1 MSFLLLLFWVEGAP
15 AEFNCRKLPG
25 GCGGMAAKQRV
36 VATETAAVGWAAAA
50 AARAK
55 AVVGWATGTAAAV
68 ARPATDLPKADAVL
82 RTTLGSTLA
91 RPEEVAVALN
101 LSADVGVGGWL
112 TAHPLQPPR
121 PGATKL
127 TSLGLC
133 LFGVAGVETGHASQH
148 HQTAK
153 SVLVSA
159 DSHMRGIVQPAQ
171 AAGLQVHIFAHS
183 WSVAGSVVRF
193 AVDRAYGALL
203 AGSCHEDIGRYTEE
217 RVTSMVLS
225 IVTVLRLA
233 RDWANRTQNTLDLL
247 FVVRHDT
254 FFHRPVNVFAG
265 PSAVDPMAVTTA
277 PWCHERAIAHAP
289 TAGSRHVGRRC
300 YESVPVP
307 HSGLMDGTYFGAP
320 RLLEWYFDTLLLQ
333 RVQGFVLDASRR
345 VGMLMPPGATAPL
358 SLAAWQR
365 HYGCNPGSKTICR
378 ATLGH
383 NVLEGHAHRLGLAQ
397 RGLMRS
403 HPGTISNYHFS
414 LYRTRHFRL
423 DDVRVGADAFLCDGR
438 TPLCERQL
446 APAELEASE
455 RSLIEKSQ
463 ELEAEF
469 RRTRT
474 TQPDPEAVCGLV

>member
-1 MSFLLLLFWVEGAP
+1 MSFLLLLFWVEVAP

-25 GCGGMAAKQRV
+25 GCGGVAAKQRV

-101 LSADVGVGGWL
+101 LSANVGVGGWL

-133 LFGVAGVETGHASQH
+133 LFGVAGVEAGHASQH

-203 AGSCHEDIGRYTEE
+203 AGSCHEDIGRY
-217 RVTSMVLS
+217 RGAS
-225 IVTVLRLA
+225 
-233 RDWANRTQNTLDLL
+233 DLDGAL
-247 FVVRHDT
+247 HCDG
-254 FFHRPVNVFAG
+254 A
-265 PSAVDPMAVTTA
+265 
-277 PWCHERAIAHAP
+277 
-289 TAGSRHVGRRC
+289 TAGSR
-300 YESVPVP
+300 
-307 HSGLMDGTYFGAP
+307 
-320 RLLEWYFDTLLLQ
+320 
-333 RVQGFVLDASRR
+333 
-345 VGMLMPPGATAPL
+345 
-358 SLAAWQR
+358 
-365 HYGCNPGSKTICR
+365 
-378 ATLGH
+378 LG
-383 NVLEGHAHRLGLAQ
+383 
-397 RGLMRS
+397 
-403 HPGTISNYHFS
+403 
-414 LYRTRHFRL
+414 
-423 DDVRVGADAFLCDGR
+423 
-438 TPLCERQL
+438 
-446 APAELEASE
+446 
-455 RSLIEKSQ
+455 
-463 ELEAEF
+463 
-469 RRTRT
+469 
-474 TQPDPEAVCGLV
+474 